1 VASDLHVLW
10 SADEAARAGTHLV
23 VALHGRGADETS
35 FRGLERLLPP
45 GTTVASVRAP
55 IGEGGGWAWFANRG
69 IGRPVAESIAASARL
84 LFGWLD
90 EVSGDFASVSLF
102 GFSGGT
108 AMAGGL
114 LLSEPQRFAAA
125 VLLAG
130 TLPWDVGLPEQAKW
144 LADVPVFY
152 GRGALDTVIPL
163 DLVER
168 TLRWL
173 REASGALLTEREY
186 PDLAHT
192 ISRQELADV
201 HDFLAEVRDG
211 VS

>member
-10 SADEAARAGTHLV
+10 SAEPEQRDGTHLV
-23 VALHGRGADETS
+23 VALHGRGADETA
-35 FRGLERLLPP
+35 FRGLDKLLPT

-69 IGRPVAESIAASARL
+69 IGRPVAESIADTARQ

-90 EVSGDFASVSLF
+90 GVAGGFASVSLF

-114 LLSEPQRFAAA
+114 LLAEPQRFAAA

-130 TLPWDVGLPEQAKW
+130 TLPWDAGLPEEPRR

-152 GRGALDTVIPL
+152 GRGALDVVIPL
-163 DLVER
+163 DLIER
-168 TLRWL
+168 TLTWL
-173 REASGALLTEREY
+173 RTESGALLTEREY
-186 PDLAHT
+186 PTLDHT
-192 ISRQELADV
+192 ISRQELSDV
-201 HDFLAEVRDG
+201 HDFLTEVRDG
-211 VS
+211 LS